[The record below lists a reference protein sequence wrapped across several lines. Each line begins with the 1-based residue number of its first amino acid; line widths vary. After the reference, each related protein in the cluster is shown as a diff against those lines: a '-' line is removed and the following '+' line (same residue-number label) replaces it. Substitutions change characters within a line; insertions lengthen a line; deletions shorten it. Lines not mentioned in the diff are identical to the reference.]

1 MSTTRALAALLAILG
16 AAAASAQPGAASKGC
31 ADGFGGWRNR
41 EHVCEVRE
49 LTVRPSGRL
58 SVDASPNGGI
68 RVVGTDR
75 KDVLVRAVVHT
86 WAQSESDARALL
98 KQIEVREGDTIRADG
113 PSSFGRSS
121 WSVSY
126 EIEAPRN
133 TDLDLDTTNGGLS
146 IESVHGTMDFVT
158 TNGGIRLDGVAGN
171 VRARTTNG
179 GVDVTLTGAKWDGD
193 SLDLRTTNGGVQ
205 LRVPEDYS
213 ARLETRTVNGGLHV
227 DFPVTV
233 QGRIGREISTTL
245 GKGGALVR
253 AETTNGGVHVR
264 RY

>member
-1 MSTTRALAALLAILG
+1 MPTIRALAPLLTVLV
-16 AAAASAQPGAASKGC
+16 AASAAAQPDSGRGC
-31 ADGFGGWRNR
+31 SERWGGWGNR
-41 EHVCEVRE
+41 EHACEVRE
-49 LTVRPSGRL
+49 LTVRPSGTL

-68 RVVGTDR
+68 RIMGTDR
-75 KDVLVRAVVHT
+75 KDVLVRAIVHT
-86 WAQSESDARALL
+86 WARTEDDARAML
-98 KQIEVREGDTIRADG
+98 KDIMVHEGDTIRAEG
-113 PSSFGRSS
+113 PNPYGRTG

-133 TDLDLDTTNGGLS
+133 TDLNLDTTNGGLA
-146 IESVHGTMDFVT
+146 IESLRGNMVLET

-179 GVDVTLTGAKWDGD
+179 GMDVRLTGAKWDGD
-193 SLDLRTTNGGVQ
+193 ALDLRTTNGGVRM
-205 LRVPEDYS
+205 RVPEDYS
-213 ARLETRTVNGGLHV
+213 ARLETRTVNGGLDV

-245 GKGGALVR
+245 GKGGPLVR
-253 AETTNGGVHVR
+253 AETTNGGVRVT

>member
-1 MSTTRALAALLAILG
+1 MPTIRPLATLLTLLV
-16 AAAASAQPGAASKGC
+16 AAAAAAQPSDEGKGC
-31 ADGFGGWRNR
+31 AAPWGGWRNR
-41 EHVCEVRE
+41 EQVCEVRE
-49 LTVRPSGRL
+49 LTLRPSGKL
-58 SVDASPNGGI
+58 TVDASPNGGI
-68 RVVGTDR
+68 SVVGANR
-75 KDVLVRAVVHT
+75 RDVLVRAVVRA
-86 WAQSESDARALL
+86 WAASEDDARAVLEE
-98 KQIEVREGDTIRADG
+98 IVVRDDAPIRAQG
-113 PSSFGRSS
+113 PSQSNRKG

-146 IESVHGTMDFVT
+146 IKSVRGDMDFAT

-179 GVDVTLTGAKWDGD
+179 GVDVTLTGNKWDGD
-193 SLDLRTTNGGVQ
+193 ALDLRTTNGGVRM
-205 LRVPEDYS
+205 RVPEDYS

-233 QGRIGREISTTL
+233 QGRIGHEMSTTL

-253 AETTNGGVHVR
+253 AETTNGGVHVS